1 ARNHGVGYYSFSQ
14 DEDIRKSQQEAL
26 NKLRQQTQKVQE
38 ATKDARERRKQ
49 QMEARLKAAR
59 RRKRERMGL
68 PPEDEQQ
75 EPEVNEEADEE
86 EEEAKPV
93 EKPKSLQNP
102 TTTKPPK
109 VRPWDIGKEGVKQVM
124 SQEDWVEKK
133 RKERVDEFA
142 PPSSYRPDF
151 IPSSDPQVKSKPTL
165 FFSSK
170 KPKSARDSVKR
181 QMEISS
187 CDDLEAAG
195 SSTETR
201 GRGTE
206 VPPPATFEYYGPT
219 STAVKKNYTKGGDL
233 ESAIDAG
240 LKFLRQQTEEKQ
252 KMREKGL
259 LDIV

>member
-75 EPEVNEEADEE
+75 
-86 EEEAKPV
+86 
-93 EKPKSLQNP
+93 
-102 TTTKPPK
+102 